1 MARAFSESS
10 SRYPVISPS
19 GRRDRSRQISP
30 SRPGSPLTGS
40 TSTTEYPGSGRP
52 IEPARTGWPGVFPT
66 CAVVSVWPNPSR
78 TVIPQ
83 ALRTCSI
90 TSGFSGSPAA
100 THSRKDDTSAAPSSA
115 WMSIRHTV
123 GGAQNVVTWHEPSAA
138 SSEDAENRW

>member
-1 MARAFSESS
+1 
-10 SRYPVISPS
+10 V
-19 GRRDRSRQISP
+19 
-30 SRPGSPLTGS
+30 L
-40 TSTTEYPGSGRP
+40 
-52 IEPARTGWPGVFPT
+52 PT

-100 THSRKDDTSAAPSSA
+100 THSRNDDTSAAARSA

-123 GGAQNVVTWHEPSAA
+123 GGAQNVPTPHVPKAE
-138 SSEDAENRW
+138 SSEAAENRW